1 MLLRLARFF
10 SSMLSQFLKKLV
22 ALQLRRGRI
31 SVEGDEF
38 MKMGSFLA
46 TMGAGIAVGALGAM
60 MLPKN
65 GEVYKLTK
73 GAANTIKR
81 EAENVIDSM
90 SEIR

>member
-1 MLLRLARFF
+1 
-10 SSMLSQFLKKLV
+10 
-22 ALQLRRGRI
+22 
-31 SVEGDEF
+31 
-38 MKMGSFLA
+38 
-46 TMGAGIAVGALGAM
+46 M

-65 GEVYKLTK
+65 GEVYKHTK

>member
-1 MLLRLARFF
+1 
-10 SSMLSQFLKKLV
+10 
-22 ALQLRRGRI
+22 
-31 SVEGDEF
+31 

-46 TMGAGIAVGALGAM
+46 TMGAGIAVGALGAT

>member
-1 MLLRLARFF
+1 MPWVTLHRVFP
-10 SSMLSQFLKKLV
+10 
-22 ALQLRRGRI
+22 LRRGRI

-46 TMGAGIAVGALGAM
+46 TMGAGLAVGALGAM